1 MARISYLDR
10 VEYNDNFS
18 ILIRC
23 PENFEGAYEVPDC
36 VSCIAERAF
45 ENCEGLTALSI
56 PNSVTIIG
64 DDAFDGCTHL
74 ASIDVV
80 VENPNYCSIDG
91 VLFSKDQTTLIKYP
105 NGKNTSQYIIPN
117 GVITIYSGAFGAC
130 THLNSIQFSS
140 SVREIAFCA
149 FSGCKNMESI
159 NMNHGLSS
167 IGSGA
172 FMGCK
177 NITNINIPDGVT
189 QIWED
194 TFSGCGNL
202 LSITLPCSVRQISP
216 RAFMDCSRLTT
227 IVVDDN
233 NSSYCSIDGV
243 LFCKRPYILLH
254 YPAGKGKKYEIPS
267 DVQAIWYYAFCGC
280 DKLVTIRIPNS
291 VTSIENYAFDGC
303 TGLTSVTIPNSVTSI
318 GNWAFEGCSC
328 LREIIVP
335 HGQKAR
341 FAQMEGL
348 RDLAE
353 IIIEK

>member
-23 PENFEGAYEVPDC
+23 PDNFEGAYEVPDC

-91 VLFSKDQTTLIKYP
+91 VLFSRDQTILIKYP
-105 NGKNTSQYIIPN
+105 NGKHTPQYVIPN
-117 GVITIYSGAFGAC
+117 GVNTIYNGAFRAC

-140 SVREIAFCA
+140 SVRKIAFCA
-149 FSGCKNMESI
+149 FSGCKNIDSV
-159 NMNHGLSS
+159 NLNQGLSS
-167 IGSGA
+167 IGHGA
-172 FMGCK
+172 FIGCK
-177 NITNINIPDGVT
+177 NLKNIEIPDGVT
-189 QIWED
+189 RICDEA
-194 TFSGCGNL
+194 FSGCSNL
-202 LSITLPCSVRQISP
+202 FSIILPSTVRQISP

-243 LFCKRPYILLH
+243 LFCKRPSILLH
-254 YPAGKGKKYEIPS
+254 YPAGKGEKYEIPS

-280 DKLVTIRIPNS
+280 DKLVAIKIPDS
-291 VTSIENYAFDGC
+291 VTCIEKNAFLCCD
-303 TGLTSVTIPNSVTSI
+303 N
-318 GNWAFEGCSC
+318 
-328 LREIIVP
+328 LREVIVP
-335 HGQKAR
+335 NGKKEH
-341 FAQMEGL
+341 FLQMQAFKDGVNILE
-348 RDLAE
+348 E
-353 IIIEK
+353 CPH